1 MSCLVYEN
9 LPEVIDL
16 GGGLTISK
24 ADAVKVAGH
33 ILTAQCLVTGAGAD
47 FIHLDL
53 ALYRLI
59 DMFGGDYEA
68 FGGIADELLTAAIE
82 MGEAKYE
89 HH

>member
-1 MSCLVYEN
+1 MSSLVYEN

-16 GGGLTISK
+16 GDGRTISK
-24 ADAVKVAGH
+24 ADAMKAAGH
-33 ILTAQCLVTGAGAD
+33 VLTAQCLVTGADDD
-47 FIHLDL
+47 FTHLDL

-59 DMFGGDYEA
+59 DMFGGDHEKFA
-68 FGGIADELLTAAIE
+68 RVADELLCAAIE